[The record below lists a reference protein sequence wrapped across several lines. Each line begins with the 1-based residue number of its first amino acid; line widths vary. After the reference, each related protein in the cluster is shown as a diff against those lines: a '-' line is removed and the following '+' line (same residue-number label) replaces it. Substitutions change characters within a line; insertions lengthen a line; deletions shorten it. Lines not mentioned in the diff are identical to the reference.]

1 MAKPIHTF
9 TAGDDIL
16 AEEINENFEEV
27 WQGVGIYGESAEG
40 SNDYAI
46 SADVD
51 AYYEGMVVS
60 FKADFTNTGACTLNV
75 NSLGA
80 KEIKIKI
87 IQEGFYGYPMQYLA
101 PGDIQAGQIISVVYD
116 GTDFQYLNFK
126 KTTHNSGQNSRDA
139 STTGDQTIAHGL
151 GFMPKKLRIFSIL
164 SGAEY
169 NTCIGSVLQINGT
182 DSLGSPQRYFVNKNI
197 VIGAGVNVGG
207 TSAVFLG
214 SGGDTVN
221 GTITM
226 DATNITITWAKIGSP
241 TGTISFLWEVEG

>member
-80 KEIKIKI
+80 KEIKIKTL
-87 IQEGFYGYPMQYLA
+87 QKGFYDFALQYLA

-126 KTTHNSGQNSRDA
+126 KTTYNSGTDSRDA

-151 GFMPKKLRIFSIL
+151 GFMPKKLNIVATL
-164 SGAEY
+164 SGGEY
-169 NTCIGSVLQINGT
+169 NTTIGSSLQVNDTNSG
-182 DSLGSPQRYFVNKNI
+182 GSPSRFFKNRCI
-197 VIGAGVNVGG
+197 ILSSGVPSGNYC
-207 TSAVFLG
+207 VFLG
-214 SGGDTVN
+214 DGSDIVTA
-221 GTITM
+221 TAEF
-226 DATNITITWAKIGSP
+226 DATNITITWAKTGSP
-241 TGTISFLWEVEG
+241 TGTINFLWEVEG